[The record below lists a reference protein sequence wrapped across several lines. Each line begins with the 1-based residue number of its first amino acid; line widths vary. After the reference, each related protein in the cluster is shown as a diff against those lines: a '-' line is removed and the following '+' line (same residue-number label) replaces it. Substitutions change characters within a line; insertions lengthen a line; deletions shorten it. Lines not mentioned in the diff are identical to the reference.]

1 MNAPEH
7 APIAAPAVTVR
18 RIVTGLPTPGT
29 EPAFLVDRPDLPA
42 DWSAVCGLLL
52 PSQGEDRARELLA
65 RGSPGVY
72 VGEAALLDSGVIER
86 LARDFGP
93 QRIGVYVPAKRMGVS
108 WRLDPVSNADF
119 KVMTPSVCEPCWEI
133 LMADGRRTGTIASW
147 WIEEMFKLG
156 VSAALVRADIRDD
169 ADLNICATL
178 GEQCGER
185 LWMGPLEDEDSRFA
199 EWVSL
204 ARVSRLAVPENVYQ
218 ANEQLAAL
226 RSAVIAPPA
235 VQAA

>member
-29 EPAFLVDRPDLPA
+29 EPAFLFDGPDLPA
-42 DWSAVCGLLL
+42 DLSAVCGLLL

-86 LARDFGP
+86 LARDFGT
-93 QRIGVYVPAKRMGVS
+93 QRIGIYVPAKRMGVS

-133 LMADGRRTGTIASW
+133 LMADGRRTGTIAGW
-147 WIEEMFKLG
+147 WIGEMFKLG
-156 VSAALVRADIRDD
+156 ASAVLVRADIRDD

-178 GEQCGER
+178 GEQCGDR

-204 ARVSRLAVPENVYQ
+204 AKVSRLAVPENVCD
-218 ANEQLAAL
+218 ANAQLAAL
-226 RSAVIAPPA
+226 RGPVNALPA
-235 VQAA
+235 AQEA